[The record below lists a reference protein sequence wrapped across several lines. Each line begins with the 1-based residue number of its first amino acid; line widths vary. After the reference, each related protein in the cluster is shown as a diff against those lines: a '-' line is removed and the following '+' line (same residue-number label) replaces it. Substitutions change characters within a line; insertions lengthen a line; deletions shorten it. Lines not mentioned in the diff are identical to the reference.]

1 MKRDELEQCLRGWKV
16 RLRDSAHDVEEIQR
30 RFYASKGAAAVRSLE
45 KNGFTA
51 HYAASRGE
59 AAALLLS
66 LIPDGAVVGVGD
78 SHTIYALD
86 LDEKLAAKGCQAIPS
101 MAALTGTSYDCNPP
115 GHYRAPTREEAGR
128 ILAAYLTA
136 DVFLLGAN
144 AITMTG
150 EIVNVDGVG
159 SRVVGGIYGPDGCC
173 GGGNQ

>member
-45 KNGFTA
+45 KNGFAA

-86 LDEKLAAKGCQAIPS
+86 LDEKLAA
-101 MAALTGTSYDCNPP
+101 
-115 GHYRAPTREEAGR
+115 
-128 ILAAYLTA
+128 
-136 DVFLLGAN
+136 
-144 AITMTG
+144 
-150 EIVNVDGVG
+150 
-159 SRVVGGIYGPDGCC
+159 
-173 GGGNQ
+173 

>member
-45 KNGFTA
+45 KNGFAA

-115 GHYRAPTREEAGR
+115 
-128 ILAAYLTA
+128 
-136 DVFLLGAN
+136 
-144 AITMTG
+144 AITGPPPGRRPGGFWPPT
-150 EIVNVDGVG
+150 
-159 SRVVGGIYGPDGCC
+159 SRRMSSSWGPTPSP
-173 GGGNQ
+173 